1 MPSWTSG
8 TLISSVQRALHLLDV
23 VADASRPITVKALS
37 SRSGL
42 SLGTTYNLVRTL
54 IHEGYLRGDHDGL
67 LLGPRFPGLSD
78 QEASGLYLARVRG
91 ALNQVS
97 DEIGAAAYLS
107 RYDNGEI
114 NVVDIV
120 DAASHPRV
128 ALWVGIQDSAHAT
141 ALGKQILSN
150 LDDDALK
157 DYLSRHPLPELTQ
170 HTISDR
176 KSLLRALSIA
186 TNATIDHQEYALG
199 SVCLAVP
206 VLAEGMVG
214 SLAISLP
221 ADDRRIA
228 DLQDVTDQLRAIAAT
243 LSLQLSAERAFS

>member
-8 TLISSVQRALHLLDV
+8 TLIGSVQRALRLLDV

-78 QEASGLYLARVRG
+78 QDWSGVYLARVRS

-97 DEIGAAAYLS
+97 DELGAAAYLS
-107 RYDNGEI
+107 RYADGEI
-114 NVVDIV
+114 SVVDIV
-120 DAASHPRV
+120 DAATHPRV

-141 ALGKQILSN
+141 ALGKQILAN
-150 LDDDALK
+150 LDDNALQ
-157 DYLSRHPLPELTQ
+157 DYLSRHQLPELTQ

-176 KSLLRALSIA
+176 RSLLRALSVA
-186 TNATIDHQEYALG
+186 ADGAIDRQEYALG

-206 VLAEGMVG
+206 VLTDDTVAA
-214 SLAISLP
+214 LAISLP

-228 DLQDVTDQLRAIAAT
+228 DLTDVTDQLRAIAAT

>member
-1 MPSWTSG
+1 MSSWTSS
-8 TLISSVQRALHLLDV
+8 TLISSVQRALLLVDV
-23 VADASRPITVKALS
+23 VAEASRPLPVKALANK
-37 SRSGL
+37 SGL

-54 IHEGYLRGDHDGL
+54 IHEGYLRGDSDGL
-67 LLGPRFPGLSD
+67 LLGPRFPAMRGQD
-78 QEASGLYLARVRG
+78 PYGVFLARVRET
-91 ALNQVS
+91 LTKVS
-97 DEIGAAAYLS
+97 DELGAAAYLS
-107 RYDNGEI
+107 RYCDGEI

-150 LDDDALK
+150 LPPEERL

-170 HTISDR
+170 HTISNR
-176 KSLLRALSIA
+176 RALLRQLESAQD
-186 TNATIDHQEYALG
+186 ATIDRQEYALG
-199 SVCLAVP
+199 YTCLAVP
-206 VLAEGMVG
+206 VLNDDTVG

-228 DLQDVTDQLRAIAAT
+228 DLASLTDKLRAMAAN
-243 LSLQLSAERAFS
+243 LSLQLAADRFDT